1 MKTINKVLLGLA
13 TATTIVAPLVPK
25 NLNINITM
33 QAQSVAS
40 KEKPYRL
47 VSTACDLKAS
57 STTELGMQVCEYS
70 CRGGDK
76 VTVYKTFRTN
86 AVSCPQIV
94 HEKVKETSR

>member
-25 NLNINITM
+25 NININITM
-33 QAQSVAS
+33 EAQVKH
-40 KEKPYRL
+40 KEKPYKL
-47 VSTACDLKAS
+47 VSTSCDLKGS
-57 STTELGMQVCEYS
+57 STTDNGMQVCEYS

-86 AVSCPQIV
+86 AVSCPSTV